1 MFKDSFGL
9 EFELYLRLNN
19 NDLSLASIQ
28 QNEANYNLIKLKN
41 FMLDVI
47 QQIEQQFATQ
57 SPSIKDR
64 QKTAR
69 HEQFYQRIDDLKNKI
84 ESSIFH
90 QEQK

>member
-28 QNEANYNLIKLKN
+28 QNEANYNLVKLRN

-47 QQIEQQFATQ
+47 
-57 SPSIKDR
+57 
-64 QKTAR
+64 
-69 HEQFYQRIDDLKNKI
+69 
-84 ESSIFH
+84 
-90 QEQK
+90 